1 MSVCHHDFAVQEAA
15 LYAPYP
21 HLLLSFPGFGVQ
33 LDAAGRLVFR
43 GPRLKA
49 GFSEGSPNAIL
60 PDHMGR
66 ADYAGAFVNRAAR

>member
-1 MSVCHHDFAVQEAA
+1 MNLLRLLLLLLQETA

-21 HLLLSFPGFGVQ
+21 HELLRFPGFGVQ
-33 LDAAGRLVFR
+33 LDGRGRLVFR

-49 GFSEGSPNAIL
+49 GFSEGLPNCIL

-66 ADYAGAFVNRAAR
+66 

>member
-1 MSVCHHDFAVQEAA
+1 MCPQEAA

-21 HLLLSFPGFGVQ
+21 HELLRFPGFGVQ
-33 LDAAGRLVFR
+33 LDGRGRLVFR

-49 GFSEGSPNAIL
+49 GFSEGVPNCIL

-66 ADYAGAFVNRAAR
+66 